1 MNWASQVKSLLSMLC
16 YYAVWLAQGV
26 SDVQIFLN
34 EFRQSLKDTFIQDLN
49 ECSRIKQG
57 FVLQTHF
64 QLQFQ

>member
-1 MNWASQVKSLLSMLC
+1 MLC